1 MAPRRAWLGSMGPTT
16 RNSATRR
23 SRAVS
28 SQSKSRR
35 ATLEALKPS
44 KLEFDL
50 GLKQSATL
58 PSYFAR
64 DFPEPVFGS
73 CEPSGYRADF
83 FLLASHVSKAQSD
96 PNNYAFYTVPVRD
109 LHAYAAGPPK

>member
-1 MAPRRAWLGSMGPTT
+1 
-16 RNSATRR
+16 
-23 SRAVS
+23 
-28 SQSKSRR
+28 
-35 ATLEALKPS
+35 LEALKPS

-109 LHAYAAGPPK
+109 LHAYAAGPPKTLALDHLAASYRAVSFADLATELNRAADSFFTKASS